1 MRAVAKFPEL
11 CLRIWFGRTSKKCS
25 GSWNWPYTMASCSHV
40 AICCHALPCYATVCF
55 APSTAGLGI
64 ERFLKCAS
72 HCLPKLWMLGAFAY
86 SSVRQCREDRNPRC
100 ATGGWLC
107 TCSQAPRNASRV
119 VRQGELLLSFCFGR
133 GRFQINYA
141 ELCPG
146 QNSAAM
152 LQWVNH
158 QYIRIFLSRW
168 GQFNCIAFNHGF
180 FVSACQPRRDIRT
193 QLAEASTP
201 WIQARYKHM
210 PFLPKLLQEPCET
223 PNAEHTVVQGAAYQA
238 KMCCSCM
245 KGHGPMLYWIIWQ
258 LLVWRTSQTLRCLE
272 TCMKWYLT
280 KTYQY
285 IPLESHVL
293 KKVILCLQNYQI

>member
-64 ERFLKCAS
+64 ERFSKCAS

-86 SSVRQCREDRNPRC
+86 SSMRQCREDRNPRC

-107 TCSQAPRNASRV
+107 TCSQTPRNASRV
-119 VRQGELLLSFCFGR
+119 VRQGELLLNFCFGQW
-133 GRFQINYA
+133 RFQIKYA

-146 QNSAAM
+146 QRSAAM

-158 QYIRIFLSRW
+158 HYIRIFLSRW
-168 GQFNCIAFNHGF
+168 GQLNFIIFCYHSWFLRISVPAT
-180 FVSACQPRRDIRT
+180 SWYPSQT
-193 QLAEASTP
+193 
-201 WIQARYKHM
+201 RYKHVSHVVS
-210 PFLPKLLQEPCET
+210 PKTSPGALWDAECRTYCRTRCSLPGQDVLLMKALGLGHIRYKL
-223 PNAEHTVVQGAAYQA
+223 Y
-238 KMCCSCM
+238 
-245 KGHGPMLYWIIWQ
+245 
-258 LLVWRTSQTLRCLE
+258 LLN
-272 TCMKWYLT
+272 YLT
-280 KTYQY
+280 AAC
-285 IPLESHVL
+285 L
-293 KKVILCLQNYQI
+293 KNLIGS